1 MLYFE
6 VAVLRRNSSRR
17 PAPFADFR
25 VGVQAADD
33 AGAGGGAGGGGADG
47 VDEVRRGVRGGEAC
61 IMLSSVDGCVYCGNE
76 KEAREL
82 CMRAEL
88 GPVDEAAV
96 VGCGVIPHLAL
107 VFFTLNGQ
115 VMGYVYG
122 GWILARER
130 IQGLI
135 GLSRSDKVFSSVYLL
150 YGYKSTNTDALQR
163 LASSSATCCAS
174 TAAIPSLPP
183 PPKLLLP

>member
-6 VAVLRRNSSRR
+6 VALLRRNSSRR

-25 VGVQAADD
+25 VGFQAADD
-33 AGAGGGAGGGGADG
+33 AGAGGGGGEGGGADE
-47 VDEVRRGVRGGEAC
+47 VDDVRSALRGGEAC
-61 IMLSSVDGCVYCGNE
+61 IMLSSLDGCVYCGNE

-88 GPVDEAAV
+88 GPVDEAVV

-115 VMGYVYG
+115 VLGYVYG
-122 GWILARER
+122 TWILARER
-130 IQGLI
+130 IQGVI
-135 GLSRSDKVFSSVYLL
+135 GLLRRDKVL
-150 YGYKSTNTDALQR
+150 
-163 LASSSATCCAS
+163 
-174 TAAIPSLPP
+174 SLPALRVR
-183 PPKLLLP
+183 KYKH